1 MSLDESLLR
10 GGVGG
15 FRNSYPSGST
25 FRHPS
30 FTTERIASECA
41 VTRAEPVFGFC
52 GALILAVLQLG
63 VRWRWAGPL
72 LGQWPDFGG

>member
-25 FRHPS
+25 FRYPS

-41 VTRAEPVFGFC
+41 VIQAQSPG
-52 GALILAVLQLG
+52 
-63 VRWRWAGPL
+63 
-72 LGQWPDFGG
+72 